1 MNYFTTYKHFLKQY
15 FTLFL
20 AVFLTLLLP
29 ALVTT
34 FRIYILGTISLE
46 GIDISSQLAWVNV
59 LFEVIQ
65 EGMLLPLFFIYGR
78 SLSNKSDLINKFK
91 TTLILSIAILLFA
104 SLMLMILIVPLLE
117 IMDQKPALIQAS
129 SEYIRLELL
138 AIPLSTAFKLIL
150 VFLVLLKKTK
160 EVLLLLLFQTGL
172 TILGD
177 ATLVND
183 SSLSMGL
190 GVNGI
195 ALSNLG
201 ASVLVL
207 FISLWKLKTIGFNL
221 LKKERPS
228 FLWISEWW
236 RIGKYSSFES
246 LIRNAVFI
254 LAILKMV
261 NRVEEQAAFW
271 IANGFIWSWL
281 LLPVLATGEIIKRNV
296 GEDNKKSLSEVKH
309 YLFSILLICV
319 LWFVSA
325 PYWKDFIRI
334 VLNVTAF
341 EAVLSLTL
349 KLAVF
354 YVIFSFN
361 SVFDNILYG
370 LGRTDLML
378 YQSIVVNISVYGLAF
393 LLYSIDAFDL
403 NIDAIINLFGT
414 GITVDAFITIGIYL
428 YLKKKGRLA
437 FARS

>member
-1 MNYFTTYKHFLKQY
+1 MNYFTTYKYFLKQY

-91 TTLILSIAILLFA
+91 TTLILSIVILLFA
-104 SLMLMILIVPLLE
+104 SLMLMIFIVPLLE

>member
-91 TTLILSIAILLFA
+91 TTLILSIVILLFA
-104 SLMLMILIVPLLE
+104 SLMLMIFIVPLLE

>member
-1 MNYFTTYKHFLKQY
+1 MNYFTTYKYFLKQY

-91 TTLILSIAILLFA
+91 TTLILSIVILLFA
-104 SLMLMILIVPLLE
+104 SLMLMIFIVPLLE

-271 IANGFIWSWL
+271 IANGFIWNWL

-437 FARS
+437 FASS